1 MKTCKKCRNA
11 LHNYEERDGVMYH
24 KCRACPYEEV
34 VTGMVYEHILQP
46 ETEVHISTNP
56 FMKDT
61 DVLPRFEN
69 MVCKNET
76 CPTQGRPSNIV
87 GLKLDPVQVIW
98 LYQCVTCGATWK
110 QAARG

>member
-1 MKTCKKCRNA
+1 
-11 LHNYEERDGVMYH
+11 
-24 KCRACPYEEV
+24 
-34 VTGMVYEHILQP
+34 MVYEHILQP

-98 LYQCVTCGATWK
+98 LYQCATCGATWK